1 MTTAVV
7 VKYRDTHETTWTTNL
22 DLSTASLVRLLA
34 KDIKTK
40 VVTPL
45 ATTAGGD
52 DFSVK
57 HKLTGT
63 LPVGDY
69 DVELEATYA
78 AGIITSPSNGY
89 VRLRVIQDIA

>member
-1 MTTAVV
+1 MTDPVV

-22 DLSTASLVRLLA
+22 DLSPATLVRLLA
-34 KDIKTK
+34 KNIVTKT
-40 VVTPL
+40 VIVLDTNPDTNYSVT
-45 ATTAGGD
+45 
-52 DFSVK
+52 

-78 AGIITSPSNGY
+78 GGIVTSPSNGY
-89 VRLRVIQDIA
+89 VRLRVVQDIL

>member
-1 MTTAVV
+1 MNDPVV
-7 VKYRDTHETTWTTNL
+7 VKFRDTHQTTWTTNL

-34 KDIKTK
+34 KNIVTK
-40 VVTPL
+40 SVTIL
-45 ATTAGGD
+45 STTPD
-52 DFSVK
+52 TNFSVN

-78 AGIITSPSNGY
+78 SGIVTSPSNGY
-89 VRLRVIQDIA
+89 VRMRVVQDIA